1 MATDGNDVQSGGRRR
16 SGPLQ
21 GVLAIGVV
29 LLLKVAA
36 PLLLPIAT
44 AVVLTFV
51 FAPVVRALRRG
62 GVSEPF
68 GAAIVVTTVLAVTLL
83 VTSTLIDPASQW
95 WERAPQTAAQVLAQI
110 DRLRASIMRFGA
122 PPPRPVSAKV
132 AAADRAPP
140 APAADPLKDRLTT
153 EGVAFTRVVIGK
165 LFSFSLSAASTVI
178 LLYFLLA
185 SEHWMLSRS
194 VEAIP
199 RRRSRALL
207 VAGVRSAER
216 DIGRFV
222 GTLALVNFGVAVATF
237 LAVWAL
243 DLPNPLLWGV
253 IAGTLNFIPYIGPV
267 ITVALLS
274 LAGMLTFDT
283 AANMLAPALA
293 FVAIHAIESNI
304 VSPWFVGRRL
314 ILSPLAVFLSVMF
327 WGWLWGI
334 AGAMLAVPLLVGLR
348 CVCKRTRSLRL
359 WCAYLE
365 GAHQPVPSLRS
376 LLLPRRRAERPHSS
390 SA

>member
-1 MATDGNDVQSGGRRR
+1 MATDGSNVQAGGRRR
-16 SGPLQ
+16 SGAVH
-21 GVLAIGVV
+21 GVLAIAVV

-51 FAPVVRALRRG
+51 FAPVVRGLCRRG
-62 GVSEPF
+62 VPEPF
-68 GAAIVVTTVLAVTLL
+68 GAAIVVAALLAVTLL
-83 VTSTLIDPASQW
+83 LTSTLVDPASQW
-95 WERAPQTAAQVLAQI
+95 WARAPQTAAQVWAQI
-110 DRLRASIMRFGA
+110 DRLRVSIMRFGA
-122 PPPRPVSAKV
+122 PQPRPATGKN
-132 AAADRAPP
+132 AAADRAP
-140 APAADPLKDRLTT
+140 APAADPLKERLTT

-165 LFSFSLSAASTVI
+165 LLSFSLSAAATVI

-216 DIGRFV
+216 EIGRFV
-222 GTLALVNFGVAVATF
+222 GTLSLVNIGVAVATS
-237 LAVWAL
+237 LAVWVL

-274 LAGMLTFDT
+274 LAGMLTFD
-283 AANMLAPALA
+283 AAGDMLAPALA
-293 FVAIHAIESNI
+293 FVAIHAVESNI

-314 ILSPLAVFLSVMF
+314 TLSPLAVFLSVMF

-334 AGAMLAVPLLVGLR
+334 GGALLAVPVLVGLR
-348 CVCKRTRSLRL
+348 CVCKRNRSLRL

-365 GAHQPVPSLRS
+365 GAHRPVPSLRS
-376 LLLPRRRAERPHSS
+376 LLLPRRRAERPGGS